1 MLIAKQMGLKSAIFT
16 MRTPLTRRKSEVIND
31 VDVFRFDSFFPF
43 AQRLIRA
50 SPELVH
56 GHSFGWI
63 PATIAPWLVKRYVFT
78 PHIYRLDVYPKWKVE
93 LALRPLRKSDIIITR
108 TAFEAS
114 QFKRS
119 INGPKICIVP
129 LPIDYDFFAKR
140 EESWRTEILRR
151 YGLNDSDRLIL
162 CVANLRPVKNLE
174 TLIRGFAV
182 VKEEIP
188 SARLVIVGGE
198 PISNLNLLRPR
209 RSKLNYRL
217 ELVKLAN
224 SLAVK
229 NIKRDIIFAGY
240 RDEIELRKF
249 YAASEVF
256 CMPSKMEGQLLA
268 AGEAISAGLPLVLSN
283 LPSLVEIY
291 GLCALFHKPMDHKQ
305 LGANVIELFKNPELA
320 GRLVS
325 AGRSKMKGYRPTLI
339 YTRIR
344 AIYEDLLSGSR

>member
-1 MLIAKQMGLKSAIFT
+1 MGLKSAIFA
-16 MRTPLTRRKSEVIND
+16 MRTPLTRQKTEVIND
-31 VDVFRFDSFFPF
+31 VNVFRFNSLFSL
-43 AQRLIRA
+43 AQNLIRA

-63 PATIAPWLVKRYVFT
+63 PATIAPWLVKRYIFT
-78 PHIYRLDVYPKWKVE
+78 PHIYRLDVYPKWKVK
-93 LALRPLRKSDIIITR
+93 LALRPLKKSDIIITR

-119 INGPKICIVP
+119 INRRARAKICIVP

-140 EESWRTEILRR
+140 EESWRTEILRS

-188 SARLVIVGGE
+188 SARLVIVGEE
-198 PISNLNLLRPR
+198 PVSNLNLLRPR

-217 ELVKLAN
+217 KLVKLAN

-229 NIKRDIIFAGY
+229 NIERDIIFAGY
-240 RDEIELRKF
+240 QDEIELRKF

-305 LGANVIELFKNPELA
+305 LGMNVIELLKNPKLA
-320 GRLVS
+320 ERLAS
-325 AGRSKMKGYRPTLI
+325 AGRVKMQGYRPTLI
-339 YTRIR
+339 YTKIR
-344 AIYEDLLSGSR
+344 AIYEGLLSGSR